1 MIKMMLTINLIII
14 IIIIIIII
22 TITIKRRGRY
32 KIPATANT
40 ELFVALYNERKLKQN

>member
-1 MIKMMLTINLIII
+1 MIKMMLTINVIII
-14 IIIIIIII
+14 IIAII
-22 TITIKRRGRY
+22 IKRRGRY

>member
-1 MIKMMLTINLIII
+1 MIKMMLTINLI

>member
-1 MIKMMLTINLIII
+1 MIKMILTINV
-14 IIIIIIII
+14 IIII
-22 TITIKRRGRY
+22 TIIIKGRGRY